1 MILVEQQK
9 ERKKEL
15 ARRLTEIN
23 ARKRE
28 ERLAEDEEKL
38 QQLLDIQENDWNDYE
53 QEKAFTEYQIKN
65 YEDLQK
71 NISFLAARIDKN
83 KRKIAAA
90 INGEEIIEEPP
101 IKQVKTNKIVFET
114 EKALQSF
121 IQNAKKKVRYSIL
134 WRIILDLI

>member
-1 MILVEQQK
+1 M
-9 ERKKEL
+9 
-15 ARRLTEIN
+15 EIN

-38 QQLLDIQENDWNDYE
+38 QQLVEIQEGDWNDYE
-53 QEKAFTEYQIKN
+53 QERAFMEYQIKS

-71 NISFLAARIDKN
+71 NIAFLTARIEKN

-90 INGEEIIEEPP
+90 LAGEEIIEEPP

-114 EKALQSF
+114 EKAMQSYV
-121 IQNAKKKVRYSIL
+121 QSAKKKVSCSEL
-134 WRIILDLI
+134 WI